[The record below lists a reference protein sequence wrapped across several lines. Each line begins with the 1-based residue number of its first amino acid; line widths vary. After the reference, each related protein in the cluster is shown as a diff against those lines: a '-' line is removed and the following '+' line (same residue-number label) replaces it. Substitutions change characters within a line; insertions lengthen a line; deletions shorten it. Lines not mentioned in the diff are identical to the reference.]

1 MRVATAAT
9 LACHELRNAIEGL
22 ATAAGCNR
30 LTSERRVLLW
40 MCLLVGVNQLGF
52 GAMVPS
58 LPLYANS
65 FGVSASAIGLAVA
78 AYGFARFAAVLP
90 GGQLADR
97 WGRRPVL
104 AIGGLISAIGSFW
117 CAEAHS
123 FVEFILARIVAG
135 AGAGIIL
142 TIGQIVL
149 ADISSPDRRG
159 RNIATYQAA
168 FLFGFGVGP
177 FPGGL
182 LADTYGLAA
191 PFLMTGVASLL
202 TTVIAWFL
210 VSETRT
216 ARTGPI
222 ASHKAAEIPFVR
234 QMLKLLSHR
243 GFLLVSLIS
252 LMNAVVRTGGL
263 FALIPLIATTTLG
276 LSVTEIGFAMMVSG
290 VCGFVAAYP
299 AGWLADR
306 LGRKAV
312 IVPSTVLTGMSMVL
326 FCYAPSYAWF
336 MAASIVWSVAAS
348 ISSSAP
354 AAYVA
359 DTAPAG
365 MNASAMTAFRMTA
378 DAGYVLGPPGLGLLA
393 DVTSSTVA
401 LISASVVLVAIG
413 AIFAVTPSEK
423 RSLA

>member
-1 MRVATAAT
+1 
-9 LACHELRNAIEGL
+9 
-22 ATAAGCNR
+22 
-30 LTSERRVLLW
+30 

-65 FGVSASAIGLAVA
+65 FGVSASAIGIAIAV
-78 AYGFARFAAVLP
+78 YGFARFVAVLP

-104 AIGGLISAIGSFW
+104 AIGGLLSAIGSFW
-117 CAEAHS
+117 CAGADS
-123 FVEFILARIVAG
+123 FVEFNLARIVAG

-142 TIGQIVL
+142 TVGQIVL
-149 ADISSPDRRG
+149 ADISSPGRRG

-182 LADTYGLAA
+182 LAGAYGLAS
-191 PFLMTGVASLL
+191 PFLMTGVASVL
-202 TTVIAWFL
+202 TTAIAWFL
-210 VSETRT
+210 VSETRS
-216 ARTGPI
+216 ARTNTAAFGKI
-222 ASHKAAEIPFVR
+222 AEVAFVR
-234 QMLKLLSHR
+234 QMLQLLSHR

-263 FALIPLIATTTLG
+263 FALIPLLATSTLG
-276 LSVTEIGFAMMVSG
+276 LSVAEIGFAMMVSG
-290 VCGFVAAYP
+290 VCGFIAAYP

-365 MNASAMTAFRMTA
+365 MNASAMTAYRMTA

-393 DVTSSTVA
+393 DLTSSTVA
-401 LISASVVLVAIG
+401 LVSASVVLVAIG

-423 RSLA
+423 KRGLAQT

>member
-1 MRVATAAT
+1 
-9 LACHELRNAIEGL
+9 
-22 ATAAGCNR
+22 
-30 LTSERRVLLW
+30 

-58 LPLYANS
+58 LPLYASS
-65 FGVSASAIGLAVA
+65 FGVSASAIGVAVA
-78 AYGFARFAAVLP
+78 AYGLARFLAVLP

-104 AIGGLISAIGSFW
+104 AIGGLISAVGSFW
-117 CAEAHS
+117 CAEAHG
-123 FVEFILARIVAG
+123 FVEFILARVVAG

-149 ADISSPDRRG
+149 ADISPPDRRG

-168 FLFGFGVGP
+168 FLFGFGIGP

-182 LADTYGLAA
+182 LAGAYGLAS

-210 VSETRT
+210 VSETRSV
-216 ARTGPI
+216 RTS
-222 ASHKAAEIPFVR
+222 AAVSDRAAEIPFVR
-234 QMLKLLSHR
+234 QMLGLLSHR

-263 FALIPLIATTTLG
+263 FALIPLLATATLG
-276 LSVTEIGFAMMVSG
+276 LSVAEIGFAMMVSG

-299 AGWLADR
+299 AGWLADQI
-306 LGRKAV
+306 GRKAV

-336 MAASIVWSVAAS
+336 IAACIVWSVAAS

-354 AAYVA
+354 AAYAV
-359 DTAPAG
+359 DTAPPG
-365 MNASAMTAFRMTA
+365 MNASAMSAFRMTA
-378 DAGYVLGPPGLGLLA
+378 DAGYVLGAPVLGLLA
-393 DVTSSTVA
+393 DVTSPTVA
-401 LISASVVLVAIG
+401 IISASAVLVAIG
-413 AIFAVTPSEK
+413 AVFAVTAPEK
-423 RSLA
+423 RSPAQP

>member
-1 MRVATAAT
+1 MCGVTAAT
-9 LACHELRNAIEGL
+9 
-22 ATAAGCNR
+22 ATLQRHKNGCES
-30 LTSERRVLLW
+30 LTSERRILLW

-58 LPLYANS
+58 LPLYASS

-78 AYGFARFAAVLP
+78 AYGLARFLAVLP

-104 AIGGLISAIGSFW
+104 AIGGLVSAVGSFW

-149 ADISSPDRRG
+149 ADISSPHRRG

-182 LADTYGLAA
+182 LAAAHGLAA

-202 TTVIAWFL
+202 TTAIAWFL
-210 VSETRT
+210 VSETRS
-216 ARTGPI
+216 ARTSVS
-222 ASHKAAEIPFVR
+222 ASDKLAEITFVR
-234 QMLKLLSHR
+234 QMLKLLRHR

-263 FALIPLIATTTLG
+263 FALIPLLASAPPG
-276 LSVTEIGFAMMVSG
+276 LSVTHIGFGLTLSS

-299 AGWLADR
+299 TGWVTDR
-306 LGRKAV
+306 LARKAV
-312 IVPSTVLTGMSMVL
+312 IVPSTVLTGL
-326 FCYAPSYAWF
+326 
-336 MAASIVWSVAAS
+336 
-348 ISSSAP
+348 
-354 AAYVA
+354 
-359 DTAPAG
+359 
-365 MNASAMTAFRMTA
+365 
-378 DAGYVLGPPGLGLLA
+378 
-393 DVTSSTVA
+393 
-401 LISASVVLVAIG
+401 
-413 AIFAVTPSEK
+413 
-423 RSLA
+423 